1 MQDYVAEQSV
11 ARQPSSDGSWQDSLM
26 HAALAQ
32 LMADDSIT
40 SRNREIFRHVAL
52 LGEPPESVAADFG
65 VTRGN
70 VDIIKNRM
78 IARLQALVA
87 TMREASA

>member
-1 MQDYVAEQSV
+1 M
-11 ARQPSSDGSWQDSLM
+11 
-26 HAALAQ
+26 
-32 LMADDSIT
+32 
-40 SRNREIFRHVAL
+40 AL
-52 LGEPPESVAADFG
+52 LGELPESVAADFG